1 MDFSALV
8 TSVGTSFLIF
18 VVLLLLYVWLASKQ
32 GNQVV
37 YYPNRLLKGKGKDG
51 YVSKTVNPF
60 TWMAEA
66 WRASEDEIIA
76 AAGLDAAVYLTFV
89 GTALAI
95 MVVSS
100 AVCLPVL
107 LPLSATDRNNQIE
120 RQEALAKNKTA
131 SSYDDFDNLAMGNI
145 QQKSNRLW
153 GFVVAAY
160 FVSFVTYFI
169 LWKTYK
175 RVLNLRAREQASLE
189 AKPEQFVI
197 LVQDIPLVPPG
208 KTRKEQVDSF
218 FRRLHPDTFDR
229 SLIIC
234 DISQANKVWV
244 EIEGYRKKLARA
256 EFVSEESK
264 TRPTHKT
271 GFLGLM
277 GKSVDSIDFYNEKIK
292 DLMVKLNTKQKVALT
307 EKQAGAA
314 FIIFNSRLAAA
325 SAAQVV
331 HSQLTDTWTVIPAPE
346 PRQVLWK
353 NLTIPFYQRMIR
365 ANTVYIIVFL
375 TVIFYMIPITFVSAF
390 TTLDELRKLLPFLKW
405 VVDKKALKSILEAYL
420 PQLALILFLA
430 FLPVILM
437 ILSKAEGIASES
449 QAVRAASGKYF
460 YFIVFN
466 VFLGVTLG
474 GTLFQSLKQIQK
486 EPSKI
491 VNILGTSL
499 PKTATFFISFVA
511 LKIFVGYGLEIS
523 RLVPLVVYHIKR
535 RFLCK
540 TEAELRE
547 AWAPGGFGYA
557 TRVPNDMLVMT
568 IALCYAVLAP
578 MIIPFAILYFAV
590 GWLVLRNQALNV
602 YVPSYESYGRM
613 WPHIQIR
620 IIAALILSQL
630 TMIGYF
636 SVKEFVYSFL
646 LIPLPVASLL
656 FAYLC
661 KKRFYTSF
669 CVTSLEVACKDVK
682 EVPSLSSIAEAF
694 TPPCLHLE
702 DKFDDP
708 EGFEDARSTV
718 SSRASSMVTS

>member
-1 MDFSALV
+1 M
-8 TSVGTSFLIF
+8 
-18 VVLLLLYVWLASKQ
+18 
-32 GNQVV
+32 V

-51 YVSKTVNPF
+51 EVSKTLNPF
-60 TWMAEA
+60 RWLGEA

-76 AAGLDAAVYLTFV
+76 AAGLDAAVYLIFLATS
-89 GTALAI
+89 LAI
-95 MVVSS
+95 MVLSS
-100 AVCLPVL
+100 VVCLPVL
-107 LPLSATDRNNQIE
+107 LPLSATDRNNEIQ
-120 RQEALAKNKTA
+120 RQNAIAKNKTSA
-131 SSYDDFDNLAMGNI
+131 SFDDFDNLAMGNV
-145 QQKSNRLW
+145 QQKSKRLW
-153 GFVVAAY
+153 GFLAAAY

-175 RVLNLRAREQASLE
+175 HVLHLRAREQASLE

-197 LVQDIPLVPPG
+197 LVQDIPAVPPG

-229 SLIIC
+229 SLIVC
-234 DISQANKVWV
+234 DISEANKVW
-244 EIEGYRKKLARA
+244 EELEGYRKKLARA

-271 GFLGLM
+271 GCYGLI
-277 GKSVDSIDFYNEKIK
+277 GKKVDSIDFYNEKIK
-292 DLMVKLNTKQKVALT
+292 DLTVKLHTKQKVALA
-307 EKQAGAA
+307 EKQAGVA
-314 FIIFNSRLAAA
+314 FIIFNSRPAAA
-325 SAAQVV
+325 AAAQVV
-331 HSQLTDTWTVIPAPE
+331 HSELTDTWTVIPATE

-353 NLTIPFYQRMIR
+353 NLKIPFYQRMIR
-365 ANTVYIIVFL
+365 ANTVYVIVFL
-375 TVIFYMIPITFVSAF
+375 TVLFYMIPIAFVSAF

-405 VVDKKALKSILEAYL
+405 VVDKKALKNILEAYL

-430 FLPVILM
+430 FLPVILLM
-437 ILSKAEGIASES
+437 LSKAEGIVSES
-449 QAVRAASGKYF
+449 HAVRSASGKYF

-466 VFLGVTLG
+466 IFLGVTIG
-474 GTLFQSLKQIQK
+474 GTLFESLKQIQK
-486 EPSKI
+486 QPGKL
-491 VNILGTSL
+491 VDILATSL

-511 LKIFVGYGLEIS
+511 LKIFVGYGLELT
-523 RLVPLVVYHIKR
+523 RLVPLVIYHIKR

-540 TEAELRE
+540 TEAEVRE
-547 AWAPGGFGYA
+547 AWAPGGFSYA

-568 IALCYAVLAP
+568 ISLSYAILAP

-590 GWLVLRNQALNV
+590 GWIVLRNQALNV
-602 YVPSYESYGRM
+602 YVPSYESNGRM

-636 SVKEFVYSFL
+636 SAKEFVYSFL

-661 KKRFYTSF
+661 KKRFYTAF

-682 EVPSLSSIAEAF
+682 EVPSSSAIAEAF
-694 TPPCLHLE
+694 TPPCLRLE

-718 SSRASSMVTS
+718 SSRASSMVTAQA